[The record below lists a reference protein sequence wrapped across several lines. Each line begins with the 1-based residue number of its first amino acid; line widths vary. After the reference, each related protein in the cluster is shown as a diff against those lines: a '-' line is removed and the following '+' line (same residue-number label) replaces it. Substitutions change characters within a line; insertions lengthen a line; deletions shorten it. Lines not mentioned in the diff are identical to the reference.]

1 MLPRKI
7 KGKCIIKFQ
16 RSIDMRVIRT
26 SKYRHAHITNAHF
39 PSFKKGCF
47 LLPLMSCIN
56 LFSRD
61 CWLLLITHINSR
73 YARGNLII
81 LIFKVIDI
89 SKGAGLTVQRISE
102 LKEIRSRTCRGRLV
116 TPLSTEQCGFAS
128 FPARI
133 KLFRTSYPRVTGQ

>member
-1 MLPRKI
+1 MP
-7 KGKCIIKFQ
+7 
-16 RSIDMRVIRT
+16 VIRT
-26 SKYRHAHITNAHF
+26 SKYHQAHITNAHF

-47 LLPLMSCIN
+47 LPPLMSFIN

-81 LIFKVIDI
+81 LIFKVIEI
-89 SKGAGLTVQRISE
+89 SKGASLTVQRISE
-102 LKEIRSRTCRGRLV
+102 LKGIRSRTCRGRLL
-116 TPLSTEQCGFAS
+116 TRLSTEQCRVAS
-128 FPARI
+128 FPTGI

>member
-47 LLPLMSCIN
+47 LLPLMSFIN

-81 LIFKVIDI
+81 LIFKVIDRSPGKDTGPTGI
-89 SKGAGLTVQRISE
+89 RDGRRLDSQVPPPALGLQWAGALREAV
-102 LKEIRSRTCRGRLV
+102 KDRGH
-116 TPLSTEQCGFAS
+116 QA
-128 FPARI
+128 
-133 KLFRTSYPRVTGQ
+133 